1 MTNNDYTKAEF
12 ISWLG
17 INGLDTKFE
26 LSIADAIE
34 TQIKTLDPYAFW
46 AWGAKNL
53 TTIID
58 NNGIENGLSFT
69 TSGLV
74 KNKGYI
80 TITLNPKDYYDVTFG
95 KIRKSKWEEL
105 NRQEDVFFG
114 DLIDII
120 DSMVGSNTSSS
131 TRIKS
136 EQDLEDASVYFGF
149 SNHK

>member
-1 MTNNDYTKAEF
+1 MTNNDYT
-12 ISWLG
+12 
-17 INGLDTKFE
+17 FE

-46 AWGAKNL
+46 AWGVKDL

-58 NNGIENGLSFT
+58 NNGIENGLRFK

-80 TITLNPKDYYDVTFG
+80 TVTLNPKDYYDVSFA
-95 KIRKSKWEEL
+95 KPNYRSAKWEEL
-105 NRQEDVFFG
+105 NRQEDVFFD

-120 DSMVGSNTSSS
+120 DNMIGSNTSSA

-136 EQDLEDASVYFGF
+136 EQDLKDAAVYFGF